1 MPRQR
6 CPARKFANSILQL
19 AASLAVLSLAW
30 PYYGIRNETLPWP
43 QTALAIGAAAGL
55 LASLSRQPWWWRV
68 MHALFAPLAWSVST
82 LGIDPG
88 WFLLLFIM
96 LLLVYRG
103 AAGGQVPLYFSNRPT
118 AAALARI
125 TAELPD
131 LRFIDLG
138 AGIGSVLLPLARER
152 PDAHFTGVENAPATW
167 LLGRLRT
174 AGLANCDWRW
184 GDLWRSDFA
193 AYNVVYAF
201 LSPAP
206 MAALW
211 DKVEQEMPP
220 GSLLISNSFAVP
232 SIPPTYV
239 IDVADARQTRL
250 YCYRPATLAT
260 ESSGSPHDAHRSM
273 PTRLASRPVGR
284 ATSPETPEFCY
295 HEPFHHHHRSTMMSN
310 HDSLTDPLSFAKKM
324 WGGMGFSLP
333 GMVTP
338 TLDVEEIEKK
348 VKDLKAVESWLK
360 MNLSMLQMTI
370 QGLEMQCVTLN
381 AVRAMGQMAT
391 SYGPATPGDAQGGSA
406 AAGSGN
412 EVLKQA
418 ALWPLTMLQQMQE
431 QMQKAATAVTQASQ
445 TRDDEAKPKP

>member
-1 MPRQR
+1 LPVPSPEPTDAAPAVPGPQIRQL
-6 CPARKFANSILQL
+6 ILQF

-125 TAELPD
+125 TTELPD
-131 LRFIDLG
+131 LRFLDLG

-211 DKVEQEMPP
+211 NKVEQEMPP

-250 YCYRPATLAT
+250 YCYR
-260 ESSGSPHDAHRSM
+260 
-273 PTRLASRPVGR
+273 
-284 ATSPETPEFCY
+284 
-295 HEPFHHHHRSTMMSN
+295 
-310 HDSLTDPLSFAKKM
+310 
-324 WGGMGFSLP
+324 
-333 GMVTP
+333 
-338 TLDVEEIEKK
+338 
-348 VKDLKAVESWLK
+348 
-360 MNLSMLQMTI
+360 
-370 QGLEMQCVTLN
+370 
-381 AVRAMGQMAT
+381 
-391 SYGPATPGDAQGGSA
+391 
-406 AAGSGN
+406 SGN
-412 EVLKQA
+412 
-418 ALWPLTMLQQMQE
+418 P
-431 QMQKAATAVTQASQ
+431 
-445 TRDDEAKPKP
+445 RH